1 MLLQFFTI
9 LLTAVLSSVLTLALA
24 YWIVNRRLKRR
35 LEQRWN
41 ELQEEFGTMIQERV
55 RRGVVEGVASIPSTE
70 VLKGTSQA
78 LTATAG
84 DLVKSGLDTL
94 LGGGSG
100 DSND

>member
-1 MLLQFFTI
+1 MLLHLFTI
-9 LLTAVLSSVLTLALA
+9 LLTAGLSSVLTLALA
-24 YWIVNRRLKRR
+24 YWLVEKHLKRR
-35 LEQRWN
+35 LELQMK
-41 ELQEEFGTMIQERV
+41 ELQEELGSALQERV
-55 RRGVVEGVASIPSTE
+55 RQGVVEGVASIPSTE